1 MEFLL
6 SDHCDVRPNR
16 FRKNFKVI
24 QQPGIVYVHP
34 PFIVSKQKLVRKIFR
49 PENSFFRLI
58 FHLDFFFQ
66 AGAQMARAIAAHCF
80 IGIYLVLLSIVHYF
94 NQKNIIHYSYA
105 YGDYYFYVNLCV
117 ILILSLML
125 KVASDYS

>member
-1 MEFLL
+1 MVYGHIDFKK
-6 SDHCDVRPNR
+6 
-16 FRKNFKVI
+16 KNKVI

-66 AGAQMARAIAAHCF
+66 AGAQMARATAAHCF
-80 IGIYLVLLSIVHYF
+80 IGIYLVFLSIVHYLP
-94 NQKNIIHYSYA
+94 KNILHYSYA
-105 YGDYYFYVNLCV
+105 YGDYYFYVKLCV
-117 ILILSLML
+117 ILILGLML

>member
-1 MEFLL
+1 MVYGHIDFKK
-6 SDHCDVRPNR
+6 
-16 FRKNFKVI
+16 KNKVI

-66 AGAQMARAIAAHCF
+66 AGAQMARATAAHCF
-80 IGIYLVLLSIVHYF
+80 IGIYLVFLSIVHYLP
-94 NQKNIIHYSYA
+94 KNMLHYSYA
-105 YGDYYFYVNLCV
+105 YGVPYKSVCHSNFRLDAQSCL
-117 ILILSLML
+117 
-125 KVASDYS
+125 